1 MDLQQLRYAVTVAE
15 CGSINQAAK
24 KLYMGQPNLSKSIQE
39 LESEIGRP
47 LFRRTA
53 KGVEPTSGGL
63 EFLLYARAILE
74 QMDSLT
80 AMYHPKNSDETC
92 FSACVPRASYIAD
105 AFSKWAQRYAAPPM
119 HLRYRETN
127 TTATLDAVALEEV
140 QIGIVRYQQKD
151 SAYFESTVLSHG
163 LHQAPLWEYS
173 MVLLLHEE
181 HPLSGLSEIP
191 FARLAEYPRVV
202 HGDFAPSAP
211 QEVRAV
217 SVPSGRAGE
226 IAVYDRAGQFDVLRS
241 VYGSYMWVSPMPQS
255 VLKRQGLVQKSCRS
269 AGLYRDAVVWKGK
282 LAETASDFLDC
293 VRAEISELVHREPV

>member
-15 CGSINQAAK
+15 CGSINKAAK

-127 TTATLDAVALEEV
+127 TTAALDAVALEEV

-151 SAYFESTVLSHG
+151 S
-163 LHQAPLWEYS
+163 
-173 MVLLLHEE
+173 
-181 HPLSGLSEIP
+181 
-191 FARLAEYPRVV
+191 
-202 HGDFAPSAP
+202 D
-211 QEVRAV
+211 
-217 SVPSGRAGE
+217 
-226 IAVYDRAGQFDVLRS
+226 VY
-241 VYGSYMWVSPMPQS
+241 
-255 VLKRQGLVQKSCRS
+255 KRQGQLH
-269 AGLYRDAVVWKGK
+269 
-282 LAETASDFLDC
+282 SDFFRPNL
-293 VRAEISELVHREPV
+293 SFPVSPTPCWTADGNLSVF